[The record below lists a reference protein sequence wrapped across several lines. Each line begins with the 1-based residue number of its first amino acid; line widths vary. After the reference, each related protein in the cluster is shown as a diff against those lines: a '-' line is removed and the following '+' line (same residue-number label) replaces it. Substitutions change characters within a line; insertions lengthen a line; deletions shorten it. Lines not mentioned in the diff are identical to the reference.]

1 MSRTSTLI
9 LLGIIVMLTPFSGLP
24 IAIRSLISVIC
35 GIAILGIGLMLR
47 TREVHQAQPTETPAP
62 AEEPTIPTSPSSI

>member
-1 MSRTSTLI
+1 MSRTSALI
-9 LLGIIVMLTPFSGLP
+9 LLGILVMLTPFSGLP

-47 TREVHQAQPTETPAP
+47 TREVHQSQPTETPSP
-62 AEEPTIPTSPSSI
+62 VEPTTPMSPSSI